1 MQFAVSQSSA
11 SLGNVVG
18 HCPNDIAPKELGG
31 TTMHPAATALNCPK
45 CNGTM
50 RAYERNGVVIDQ
62 CADCRGIFL
71 DRGELERLV
80 DAESAF
86 YQTAESRS
94 AVDSRSSVD
103 SRRSARVPVGDDG
116 DVHGYGHYGDGHHG
130 DGHYGSQ
137 HGSGPYRKRK
147 KGGFLSELFD

>member
-1 MQFAVSQSSA
+1 
-11 SLGNVVG
+11 
-18 HCPNDIAPKELGG
+18 
-31 TTMHPAATALNCPK
+31 MHPAPTALNCPK

-62 CADCRGIFL
+62 CGDCRGVFL

-86 YQTAESRS
+86 YQTVDARS
-94 AVDSRSSVD
+94 PA
-103 SRRSARVPVGDDG
+103 SARVPASGDF
-116 DVHGYGHYGDGHHG
+116 DVQGYGHYGDGHYG
-130 DGHYGSQ
+130 GGHYGS

-147 KGGFLSELFD
+147 KGGFLSDLFD

>member
-1 MQFAVSQSSA
+1 MQ
-11 SLGNVVG
+11 
-18 HCPNDIAPKELGG
+18 
-31 TTMHPAATALNCPK
+31 PAATAMTCPK

-50 RAYERNGVVIDQ
+50 RAYERNGVVVDQ
-62 CADCRGIFL
+62 CGDCRGIFL

-86 YQTAESRS
+86 YQNADSRTGAS
-94 AVDSRSSVD
+94 HGTVDSRSSA
-103 SRRSARVPVGDDG
+103 SARVPGGGDADI
-116 DVHGYGHYGDGHHG
+116 HGYGHYGDGHYG
-130 DGHYGSQ
+130 DGHYSGGHYGSQ